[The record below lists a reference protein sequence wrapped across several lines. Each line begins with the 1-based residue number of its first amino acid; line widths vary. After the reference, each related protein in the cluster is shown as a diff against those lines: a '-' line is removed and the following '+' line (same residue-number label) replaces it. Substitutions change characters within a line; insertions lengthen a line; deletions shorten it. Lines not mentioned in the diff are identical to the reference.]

1 MLVIRGGFSYAQTVI
16 VTHTVHA
23 GLPVRDRCR
32 ALRCCRNEYVVT
44 YSRGDPDEAGA
55 RFEGGWLKFFRGGRI
70 YLLGLSLVPLVLAGL
85 FMIYRRSSDA
95 LTVAPT
101 QVTLPADGREHAA
114 LIIQRRNSN
123 ALAVDAVSA
132 LTPGLKFEANRQGS
146 VQGWIKAPVAPSDS
160 VIQFTWRHRQF
171 SVPVYFI
178 FDGTDSYG
186 DGTPDF
192 LRLHSPEDQRAFRSW
207 FAAIAEAESA
217 QPADKL
223 PGEIDDCAALL
234 RYSYR
239 EALSSH
245 DDQWAEAQDAL
256 GVPPT
261 RSVQQYHFPQ
271 TPLGASLFRVRPGAF
286 LANDISDGSFA
297 QFADAHTLMSLNA
310 HLVSRD
316 IHRARKGDLLFYR
329 LLEQNSPY
337 HSMIILDDDA
347 NWVVYHTGPIRDA
360 RGEVRRVSTEDLLHH
375 PDVRWR
381 PLPENSNFLGV
392 YRWNIL
398 RDAD

>member
-1 MLVIRGGFSYAQTVI
+1 VGCNCAQTVI
-16 VTHTVHA
+16 VTQRAIA
-23 GLPVRDRCR
+23 GLPAREQIGD
-32 ALRCCRNEYVVT
+32 LRSSGEYVVT

-55 RFEGGWLKFFRGGRI
+55 GFEGGWLKLFRERRR
-70 YLLGLSLVPLVLAGL
+70 YLWGLLLVPIALAGL
-85 FMIYRRSSDA
+85 FTFYRRQPDS
-95 LTVAPT
+95 LVVAPR

-114 LIIQRRNSN
+114 LTLQRPSSDGLSVN
-123 ALAVDAVSA
+123 AFSA
-132 LTPGLKFEANRQGS
+132 MTPGLRFVPDGRGS
-146 VQGWIKAPVAPSDS
+146 AQGWIKAPVMPAESI
-160 VIQFTWRHRQF
+160 IQFTWHDRKF
-171 SVPVYFI
+171 SVPAHFA

-192 LRLHSPEDQRAFRSW
+192 LRLHSSEDQQAFRTW
-207 FAAIAEAESA
+207 FTALAEAQA
-217 QPADKL
+217 LQPAETL
-223 PGEIDDCAALL
+223 PREIDDCAALL

-245 DDQWAEAQDAL
+245 DEKWLAAEH
-256 GVPPT
+256 GFVSSPT
-261 RSVQQYHFPQ
+261 RSVQQYHFPF
-271 TPLGASLFRVRPGAF
+271 TPLGASLFRVRPGTF
-286 LANDISDGSFA
+286 LAADISDGSFA
-297 QFADAHTLMSLNA
+297 QFADAHTLMLLNA
-310 HLVSRD
+310 HLVGRD
-316 IHRARKGDLLFYR
+316 IRRARKGDLLFYR

-347 NWVVYHTGPIRDA
+347 SWVVYHTGPIRDA

-398 RDAD
+398 RDAE